1 MLRRLSLKS
10 EFAGFLVAGGL
21 AALANVGSRMLLSW
35 FVSYPVAIVLAYA
48 VGMITAFALMRGQVF
63 DARSK
68 RLGGEIGAF
77 VVVNA
82 LAVLQTLF
90 VSLGLAYYVLPRI
103 GIERH
108 AEAIA
113 HLIGVAVP
121 VITSYYGHKY
131 WTFRSG

>member
-48 VGMITAFALMRGQVF
+48 VGMITAFVLMRGQVF

-90 VSLGLAYYVLPRI
+90 VSLGLAYYALPWI

-113 HLIGVAVP
+113 HFIGVAVP